1 MIFQTCCVSAC
12 VVGWEVWWSWLC
24 CVNVFVTKPSYLMI
38 WQPIKKDLSC
48 LGERER
54 GSGSLWAD
62 LCLIWK
68 SWKENKG
75 GRNHVFSFF
84 HGSCEERR
92 QAIKSGWER
101 EALLLENAAAFGTL
115 LPWRHVTIATGAGDE
130 GLSRSA
136 DNGSALSSLSAVQC
150 VCVLVYISTLSAP
163 AVVTCWFCWP
173 YSWLMHY
180 YPSQMTAVCV
190 CVGSLVYL

>member
-24 CVNVFVTKPSYLMI
+24 CVNVIVTKPSYLMI

-48 LGERER
+48 LGERG

-75 GRNHVFSFF
+75 GRNHVFFF
-84 HGSCEERR
+84 FMGPAKREGKQLKVAEKGKHCYCRTCCCIWHLVTVETRDHSDRSWRWGFKHISR
-92 QAIKSGWER
+92 QWKRSE
-101 EALLLENAAAFGTL
+101 
-115 LPWRHVTIATGAGDE
+115 LP
-130 GLSRSA
+130 LRS
-136 DNGSALSSLSAVQC
+136 
-150 VCVLVYISTLSAP
+150 
-163 AVVTCWFCWP
+163 
-173 YSWLMHY
+173 
-180 YPSQMTAVCV
+180 AVCV
-190 CVGSLVYL
+190 CVSFSIHQYLKCTCCCDLLILLAI